1 MNNIF
6 ETLDLLMNRY
16 GFDDRVVSTSGLP
29 GWVIPVSIVVA
40 VVLGIVYCFFGYKAM
55 RFIAALVGF
64 AAGVLVGDGIARAA
78 EFKYPLDLVMVIAG
92 GVLLAVLGF
101 FLFRVFMFIAVFL
114 SVFSITMSLI
124 VEYTKLDSMVILIVA
139 LVVGVIFAILAAV
152 YLRTMI
158 IVATAL
164 SGGFILSNELFEN
177 LIRIQWS
184 PSVEAIV
191 RLSVGL
197 LLAVIGMIYQFHT
210 TPKEEDED
218 DYEE

>member
-6 ETLDLLMNRY
+6 ESLDLLLNRY
-16 GFDDRVVSTSGLP
+16 GFSDRVISTSGLP
-29 GWVIPVSIVVA
+29 GWVLPVSIAVA
-40 VVLGIVYCFFGYKAM
+40 VALGIIYCFFGYRAM
-55 RFIAALVGF
+55 RVIAALVGF
-64 AAGVLVGDGIARAA
+64 AAGVLIGDGIARAA
-78 EFKYPLDLVMVIAG
+78 EFQFPLDLVMVIVG

-101 FLFRVFMFIAVFL
+101 FLFRVFMFVAVFL

-139 LVVGVIFAILAAV
+139 LVVGIIFAILAAV

-164 SGGFILSNELFEN
+164 SGGFILANELFEN

-184 PSVEAIV
+184 STVETIV
-191 RLSVGL
+191 RLSTGL
-197 LLAVIGMIYQFHT
+197 GLAVIGMVYQFHT
-210 TPKEEDED
+210 APKEEEDD

>member
-1 MNNIF
+1 MLI
-6 ETLDLLMNRY
+6 
-16 GFDDRVVSTSGLP
+16 
-29 GWVIPVSIVVA
+29 
-40 VVLGIVYCFFGYKAM
+40 
-55 RFIAALVGF
+55 
-64 AAGVLVGDGIARAA
+64 GDGIARAA
-78 EFKYPLDLVMVIAG
+78 EFQFPLDLVMVIVG

-101 FLFRVFMFIAVFL
+101 FLFRVFMFVAVFL

-139 LVVGVIFAILAAV
+139 LVVGIIFAILAAV

-164 SGGFILSNELFEN
+164 SGGFILANELFEN

-184 PSVEAIV
+184 PTVETIV
-191 RLSVGL
+191 RLSTGL
-197 LLAVIGMIYQFHT
+197 GLAVIGMVYQFHT
-210 TPKEEDED
+210 APKEEEDD

>member
-6 ETLDLLMNRY
+6 ESLDLLLNRY
-16 GFDDRVVSTSGLP
+16 GFADRAISTSGLP
-29 GWVIPVSIVVA
+29 GWVLPVSIAVA
-40 VVLGIVYCFFGYKAM
+40 VALGSIYCFFGYRAM
-55 RFIAALVGF
+55 RVIAALVGF
-64 AAGVLVGDGIARAA
+64 AAGVLIGDGIARAA
-78 EFKYPLDLVMVIAG
+78 EFKFPLDLVMVIAG

-164 SGGFILSNELFEN
+164 SGGFILANELFEN

-184 PSVEAIV
+184 SSVETIV
-191 RLSVGL
+191 RLSTGL
-197 LLAVIGMIYQFHT
+197 GLAAVGMIYQFHT
-210 TPKEEDED
+210 APKEEDED

>member
-1 MNNIF
+1 M
-6 ETLDLLMNRY
+6 
-16 GFDDRVVSTSGLP
+16 RV
-29 GWVIPVSIVVA
+29 
-40 VVLGIVYCFFGYKAM
+40 
-55 RFIAALVGF
+55 IAALVGF
-64 AAGVLVGDGIARAA
+64 AAGVLIGDGIARAA
-78 EFKYPLDLVMVIAG
+78 EFKFPLDLVMVIAG

-164 SGGFILSNELFEN
+164 SGGFILANELFEN

-184 PSVEAIV
+184 SSVETIV
-191 RLSVGL
+191 RLSTGL
-197 LLAVIGMIYQFHT
+197 GLAAVGMIYQFHT
-210 TPKEEDED
+210 APKEEDED

>member
-1 MNNIF
+1 
-6 ETLDLLMNRY
+6 
-16 GFDDRVVSTSGLP
+16 
-29 GWVIPVSIVVA
+29 VVA

-78 EFKYPLDLVMVIAG
+78 EFKYPMDLVMVIAG

>member
-1 MNNIF
+1 
-6 ETLDLLMNRY
+6 
-16 GFDDRVVSTSGLP
+16 VVSTSGLP
-29 GWVIPVSIVVA
+29 GWVVPVSIVVA
-40 VVLGIVYCFFGYKAM
+40 VILGVVFCFFGYKAM

-64 AAGVLVGDGIARAA
+64 AAGVLIGEGIARAA

-152 YLRTMI
+152 YVRTMI
-158 IVATAL
+158 IVSTAL
-164 SGGFILSNELFEN
+164 SGGFILANELFEN

-184 PSVEAIV
+184 SSVEAIV

-197 LLAVIGMIYQFHT
+197 LLAVIGMVYQFHT
-210 TPKEEDED
+210 APEEEDDD